1 MTTKQ
6 RLLCVALIAITA
18 CGGTA
23 VTGTTVG
30 DPATTTTAAPLT
42 TTTNIPLTTTTTE
55 ATTTTT
61 VDPFAQA
68 AVVIDEIQTE
78 EGWLFQV
85 AVIPT
90 GTNPEASP
98 GGCIEIA
105 PPDQTNLTF
114 NVSIINLIAD
124 RSAPSPQFVL
134 SSNLVGDGTVVDS
147 EPFAEETIRAG
158 DLGAEV
164 EVTPVEAGTSCILA
178 SGPGVG
184 DQTIDPGGVFT
195 FEAAFGPIVESSIG
209 SFEGGIR
216 VFPELGT
223 AIEASFGSL
232 PDSGEVL
239 GERDLIGGD

>member
-6 RLLCVALIAITA
+6 RLFCAALIAITA
-18 CGGTA
+18 CGGTQA
-23 VTGTTVG
+23 PETSVS
-30 DPATTTTAAPLT
+30 DPAPTTAAAPETTTTT
-42 TTTNIPLTTTTTE
+42 IPPTTTTTE

-78 EGWLFQV
+78 EGWRFQV

-90 GTNPEASP
+90 GKNPEASP

-114 NVSIINLIAD
+114 DVSIINLIAD

-158 DLGAEV
+158 DSGAEV
-164 EVTPVEAGTSCILA
+164 EVTPAEPGTSCILA
-178 SGPGVG
+178 SGAGSGYQV
-184 DQTIDPGGVFT
+184 IDPGGTFT
-195 FEAAFGPIVESSIG
+195 FEATMGPIVESSVG
-209 SFEGGIR
+209 SFKGGIR
-216 VFPELGT
+216 VFSKIGT
-223 AIEASFGSL
+223 AIEASFGSQ
-232 PDSGEVL
+232 PGSGEVL
-239 GERDLIGGD
+239 GERDLTR